1 MKGVGGC
8 WTWRQTR
15 SLRREERNPARVL
28 PASRSCVLRAR
39 SVFRTHAFNVGFK
52 FWRGPSRP
60 CASSACRACSLR
72 MRAHTH
78 AHTHTRTHERV
89 STHKTPVGLLTGD
102 RWQDPRAQ
110 ELYRMIRAG
119 GDDSLAFRSRT
130 AVRGADNGLGSLSA
144 GAAGAAVQSVD
155 GADADVDDAVDED
168 DACGP
173 WYLQQSRLWHEIR
186 DELYQ
191 VRRSQGRGGGASSFI
206 PLSYLFHTSF
216 LPLLYHFHT
225 YIPPPLIFC
234 VSPLFS
240 VL

>member
-1 MKGVGGC
+1 M
-8 WTWRQTR
+8 
-15 SLRREERNPARVL
+15 
-28 PASRSCVLRAR
+28 
-39 SVFRTHAFNVGFK
+39 
-52 FWRGPSRP
+52 
-60 CASSACRACSLR
+60 
-72 MRAHTH
+72 
-78 AHTHTRTHERV
+78 
-89 STHKTPVGLLTGD
+89 
-102 RWQDPRAQ
+102 
-110 ELYRMIRAG
+110 
-119 GDDSLAFRSRT
+119 
-130 AVRGADNGLGSLSA
+130 RGADNGLGSLSA

-173 WYLQQSRLWHEIR
+173 WYLQQSGLWHEIR